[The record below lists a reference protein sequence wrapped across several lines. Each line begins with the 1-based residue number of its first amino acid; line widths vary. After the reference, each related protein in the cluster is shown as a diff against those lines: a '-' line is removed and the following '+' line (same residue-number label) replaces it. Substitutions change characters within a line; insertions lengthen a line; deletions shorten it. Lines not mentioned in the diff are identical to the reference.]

1 MFNWKETSGIFEVKV
16 EVMENKT
23 RGSRNNTKSEI
34 IESKS
39 KCPKENWNSI
49 WEKDCPLTANL
60 VTEDKENRQKSSML
74 VSGKSISFKNIKITK
89 KALRRSYC
97 VLVNNQNL
105 VKLALQKNFRTEQR
119 TFYKKW
125 ESKEELATTK

>member
-1 MFNWKETSGIFEVKV
+1 MFKWKETRGMFEVKV

-60 VTEDKENRQKSSML
+60 VTEDKENRLKSSIL
-74 VSGKSISFKNIKITK
+74 VSDNK
-89 KALRRSYC
+89 KDFIQEYKVHQKVVRRS
-97 VLVNNQNL
+97 
-105 VKLALQKNFRTEQR
+105 
-119 TFYKKW
+119 
-125 ESKEELATTK
+125 